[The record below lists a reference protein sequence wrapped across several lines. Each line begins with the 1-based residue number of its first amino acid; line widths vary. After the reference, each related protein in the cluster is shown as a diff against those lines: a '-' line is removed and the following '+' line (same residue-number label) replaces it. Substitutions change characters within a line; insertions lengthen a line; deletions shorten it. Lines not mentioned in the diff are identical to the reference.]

1 MEFAVF
7 MANSD
12 NRLMTSVA
20 QHIVEDFVGLP
31 DPEKREVLANLLR
44 ISRDIDFPAISDEDL
59 AASADALFL
68 EYDRRESD
76 Q

>member
-1 MEFAVF
+1 
-7 MANSD
+7 
-12 NRLMTSVA
+12 MTSIGK
-20 QHIVEDFVGLP
+20 HIVEDFANLP

-44 ISRDIDFPAISDEDL
+44 ISREIDYPEVSDEEL
-59 AASADALFL
+59 VTSADALFL